1 MRAAAWVLGL
11 FLAVAAHGQDQRLPV
26 PDAKTQADAEKLI
39 RDVFKEDYARKAPA
53 DRLAL
58 AKKLLQQG
66 METRD
71 DPAARFVL
79 LREARDLASAAG
91 DVETAIKAVDAISK
105 GFEGDVA
112 AMKAAVLVAAG
123 KAAKSP
129 EEFGRLAR
137 SYLELANDAAALEQ
151 YDLAERSAEQASS
164 FAKKAKDV
172 PLVAKLDVRWKE
184 MAQLRSKSEK
194 VVKAREALAVNPD
207 DPAANLAIGQY
218 LSFVKGDWEKGLRH
232 LAKGSDGPLKA
243 LAAKDL
249 GRPSEAAE
257 QTALGDAWWEFGEK
271 EEGGSRGRL
280 RSRAAFWYSQARDR
294 TTGLTRL
301 KLDQRIAT
309 AGTPAPG
316 RGAVDLLTLI
326 DPQKNAIHGLWKSTD
341 GKLVSPAIP
350 LARIEIPYAPPE
362 EYDLRLVVQ
371 KENRPD
377 AHSVDIGLVAG
388 NSRVLVIID
397 GWSGT
402 LSCLSLVDGKFLE
415 EASYKGKAIAGGAP
429 STIVCSVRKNRLAV
443 TVDGKTILDW
453 AADYRRV
460 SLEEVWKTP
469 NAKALFVGSYQT
481 CYQFS
486 KIEIV
491 PWSAEDSSE
500 IDLLARIDPKVD
512 SIKGTWTM
520 AEGKLLTPVVIE
532 PKFAACAV
540 PYAPP
545 AEYDLTIVAERRSG
559 KSSLLVGLI
568 GGGKQFG
575 LELDGH
581 DGPSGKSFSG
591 LDRIDRAS
599 ALTNGAGFRGG
610 IFADGKTHT
619 VVCRVR
625 KDHVAVALDGQEVLQ
640 WVADYRRVSR
650 HDCMTVLNEQGLFL
664 GAWHSEYLIHRFSVK
679 PVTGEGRFQR

>member
-1 MRAAAWVLGL
+1 MTRLLCIILVLPLPFQAQQARA
-11 FLAVAAHGQDQRLPV
+11 PV
-26 PDAKTQADAEKLI
+26 PDQAAQKEAEKLI
-39 RDVFKEDYARKAPA
+39 REVFKEDYAKKAPA

-66 METRD
+66 IETRD

-79 LREARDLASAAG
+79 LREARDLASAGG
-91 DVETAIKAVDAISK
+91 DLGTAIRAVSEIAK

-129 EEFGRLAR
+129 EEFERLAR

-151 YDLAERSAEQASS
+151 YDLADKSAEQASS

-172 PLVAKLDVRWKE
+172 PLVARVDARWKE
-184 MAQLRSKSEK
+184 IAELRAKSER
-194 VVKAREALAVNPD
+194 VAKARETLARNPD
-207 DPAANLAIGQY
+207 DPAANLAIGQH
-218 LSFVKGDWEKGLRH
+218 LSLVKGDWETGLKH
-232 LAKGSDGPLKA
+232 LAKGADGPLRT

-249 GRPSEAAE
+249 ARPSEAAD
-257 QTALGDAWWEFGEK
+257 QTALGDAWWDFGEK
-271 EEGGSRGRL
+271 EGGESRGRL
-280 RSRAAFWYSQARDR
+280 RSRAAHWYAQARDR

-309 AGTPAPG
+309 AGVLASG

-326 DPQKNAIHGLWKSTD
+326 DPQKNAVHGLWKSTD

-350 LARIEIPYAPPE
+350 LARIEIPYSPPE
-362 EYDLRLVVQ
+362 EYDLRLVVE

-388 NSRVLVIID
+388 GSRVLVIID

-491 PWSAEDSSE
+491 PMSAEDSGE
-500 IDLLARIDPKVD
+500 IDLLARIDPKID
-512 SIKGTWTM
+512 SIKGSWTITD
-520 AEGKLLTPVVIE
+520 GKLLTPVVHE
-532 PKFAACAV
+532 PKFAACTV

-545 AEYDLTIVAERRSG
+545 AEYDLKIVAERRSG

-568 GGGKQFG
+568 GGGRPFD
-575 LELDGH
+575 LELDGL

-599 ALTNGAGFRGG
+599 ALVNGAGFRGG
-610 IFADGKTHT
+610 IFADGKPHT
-619 VVCRVR
+619 VICRVR
-625 KDHVAVALDGQEVLQ
+625 KESVTVALDGQEVLH
-640 WVADYRRVSR
+640 WVADYRRVST
-650 HDCMTVLNEQGLFL
+650 HECMTVTDGQSLFL
-664 GAWHSEYLIHRFSVK
+664 GAWHSEYLIHRFTVK
-679 PVTGEGRFQR
+679 PVTGEGRFRR